1 MTEQQFTDEFEAPEA
16 DAAEQSLP
24 VDEGAEEVEE
34 AEGAEEGQRRP
45 AHPKPELPLEADPA
59 DAAEQAVAVPVDED
73 EYR

>member
-24 VDEGAEEVEE
+24 VDEGVDEET
-34 AEGAEEGQRRP
+34 APGRAPARP
-45 AHPKPELPLEADPA
+45 APEIPLEADPA
-59 DAAEQAVAVPVDED
+59 DAAEQAVSVPVDED

>member
-24 VDEGAEEVEE
+24 VDEGMEDA
-34 AEGAEEGQRRP
+34 AQGRST
-45 AHPKPELPLEADPA
+45 AHPEPEVPMEADPA
-59 DAAEQAVAVPVDED
+59 DAAEQAVPVPVDED

>member
-24 VDEGAEEVEE
+24 VDEGVEDN
-34 AEGAEEGQRRP
+34 ATQRRTS
-45 AHPKPELPLEADPA
+45 AHPEPEVPLEADPA
-59 DAAEQAVAVPVDED
+59 DAAEQAVSVPMDED

>member
-24 VDEGAEEVEE
+24 VDEVVED
-34 AEGAEEGQRRP
+34 GQRGLST
-45 AHPKPELPLEADPA
+45 AHPEPEVPMEADPA
-59 DAAEQAVAVPVDED
+59 DAAEQAAPVPVDED